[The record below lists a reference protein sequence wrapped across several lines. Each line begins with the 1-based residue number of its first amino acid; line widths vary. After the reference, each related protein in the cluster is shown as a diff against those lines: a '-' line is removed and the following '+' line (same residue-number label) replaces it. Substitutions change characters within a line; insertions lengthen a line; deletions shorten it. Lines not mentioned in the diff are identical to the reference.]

1 MRPGKKTDRAERV
14 KSVERQYFVADKAR
28 ESLEVALNA
37 HSALLTQIGL
47 SAADLHAFKSKL
59 LDTYFIRLFAEFE
72 TAIKDYWK
80 NGLNEDPRTRIMD
93 VIDSLAARR
102 RVLDSVRVN
111 VHAARK
117 WRNKLVHEDDSDA
130 IEVEITRARSSF
142 GKFLGFLPDD
152 W

>member
-1 MRPGKKTDRAERV
+1 
-14 KSVERQYFVADKAR
+14 VEREYFVAERAR
-28 ESLEVALNA
+28 ESLEAALKA
-37 HSALLTQIGL
+37 HPALLTGIGL
-47 SAADLHAFKSKL
+47 NAGDLRAFKSNL

-80 NGLNEDPRTRIMD
+80 NGLHEDSGTRIMD

-102 RVLDSVRVN
+102 RVLDAVRVN
-111 VHAARK
+111 VHAARR
-117 WRNKLVHEDDSDA
+117 WRNKLVHEDDTDA
-130 IEVEITRARSSF
+130 TQVELTSARSSF